1 MNRYTTL
8 FESLGATLRPGAD
21 EATLARAEAVQ
32 GVRFPE
38 DVREF
43 YRATDGLVLA
53 DLDLEIVPLSHF
65 GPIARPLSVGHGF
78 APFTE
83 SNDSNPY
90 AICCAGP
97 LFGFVVHLY
106 HDDEAVLACRSLGRF
121 LDILVEKRRQ
131 FLAVDEELRVN
142 EIGDLLDTGIDRL
155 EETDLAI
162 DRPERTADDARIGDE
177 LIRYAER
184 FTPRDGEHND
194 ALRFAAQMFGPGHE
208 ADLARVLAVGDEYVR
223 DAVLKRCR
231 GLGTPAAKALL
242 ERDSHDFNGFIDEL
256 AKAVVAAGM
265 EIRRHPPPGYG
276 FTIEPG
282 SVGLNFQML
291 YCHRHEPGWLQE
303 LLQRIP
309 RWQSERIED
318 ALGRL
323 VRSGTIQSW
332 VESQRGEWDHA
343 GWLNFLRRGTARCG
357 SLPADRVGLL
367 LEEEKRRYWD
377 RRRAADRP
385 GNPS

>member
-21 EATLARAEAVQ
+21 EATLARAEALQ

-38 DVREF
+38 DVREV
-43 YRATDGLVLA
+43 YRATHGLVLA
-53 DLDLEIVPLSHF
+53 DLEILPLSSF
-65 GPIARPLSVGHGF
+65 GPLAGPLSEGHGY

-90 AICCAGP
+90 AVCCAGP
-97 LFGFVVHLY
+97 LFGSVVHLY
-106 HDDEAVLACRSLGRF
+106 HDDEPVLVCRSLGRF
-121 LDILVEKRRQ
+121 FDFVAERLRQ
-131 FLAVDEELRVN
+131 VPGASEEQMNDLAFRCNHLA
-142 EIGDLLDTGIDRL
+142 GDLAFEL
-155 EETDLAI
+155 
-162 DRPERTADDARIGDE
+162 PERTADDARIGNE
-177 LIRYAER
+177 LIRFADR
-184 FTPRDGEHND
+184 FTPRDGERHD

-208 ADLARVLAVGDEYVR
+208 ADLARVLAAGNEYVR
-223 DAVLKRCR
+223 DAVLNRCR
-231 GLGTPAAKALL
+231 SLGTPAGQALL
-242 ERDSHDFNGFIDEL
+242 ERDSQDFNGFIEEL
-256 AKAVVAAGM
+256 AKAIVAAGM
-265 EIRRHPPPGYG
+265 EIRRPPSPGYG

-282 SVGLNFQML
+282 RVGLNFQML
-291 YCHRHEPGWLQE
+291 YCHRHEPGWLQG

-309 RWQSERIED
+309 RWQSERIEG
-318 ALGRL
+318 ALGLL
-323 VRSGTIQSW
+323 VRSGRIQSW

-343 GWLNFLRRGTARCG
+343 GWLDFLRRETARCG

-367 LEEEKRRYWD
+367 LEEEQRRYWD

>member
-1 MNRYTTL
+1 MNRYATL

-21 EATLARAEAVQ
+21 EATLARAESLH

-38 DVREF
+38 DVRAF

-53 DLDLEIVPLSHF
+53 DLDLEIVPLSYL
-65 GPIARPLSVGHGF
+65 GPIARPLTEGHGF

-106 HDDEAVLACRSLGRF
+106 HDDEAVLVCRGLGRF
-121 LDILVEKRRQ
+121 LDRVAERQRQVPGATEEQMADLVFRCNP
-131 FLAVDEELRVN
+131 LT
-142 EIGDLLDTGIDRL
+142 GDLAFEL
-155 EETDLAI
+155 
-162 DRPERTADDARIGDE
+162 PERTADDARIGDE

-208 ADLARVLAVGDEYVR
+208 ADLARVLAAGDEYVR
-223 DAVLKRCR
+223 DAVLERCR

-256 AKAVVAAGM
+256 AEAIVAAGM
-265 EIRRHPPPGYG
+265 EIRRRPPPGYG

-282 SVGLNFQML
+282 GVGLNFQML
-291 YCHRHEPGWLQE
+291 YCHRHEPGWLQG

-309 RWQSERIED
+309 RWQLERIED
-318 ALGRL
+318 ALGAL
-323 VRSGTIQSW
+323 VRSGRIQSW

-343 GWLNFLRRGTARCG
+343 GWLNFLRRETARCG